1 MTLYGALFTGVSGL
15 GAQGQ
20 KIGIIS
26 DNIANAN
33 TIGYKQ
39 AEANFETLVVT
50 QAGSTTYSPGGVR
63 ATARYAIDVQG
74 LLSSTAV
81 STDVAISGSGLFV
94 VNSDDDGSG
103 QALYTRA
110 GSFREDE
117 NGNFQNAAGFYL
129 QGWPLSREG
138 LRPGEPGNSNT
149 TPAANIDSL
158 ETVNVSSTTGVATA
172 TTSVELGI
180 NLRAGEDV
188 FPGSGTTIVGDG
200 FSESNFGI
208 AADEIIAPDEFSATP
223 PSFALSTPNGIS
235 RGDQFTA
242 TTGSG
247 LVYDYEYGGFTIG
260 RQVIA
265 SGINN
270 IGDNLIDSSPN
281 VITPG
286 DLTVANGTNVITIN
300 APAHGLVTGDLVRIQ
315 DVTFSGPSNI
325 PLDEVNGEQVVT
337 VTGPNSFT
345 YTVPTTAAVNHT
357 NAAGTWTERLFTGN
371 ILDAN
376 TTTQAFFVD
385 TDLNNYTDISRTF
398 TITTQTLGTT
408 TFSYT
413 QGSPQS
419 SAGQFNNL
427 DNLATA
433 IDFVDGLSARVEEGR
448 LLVGATDA
456 SEEVTFANGDV
467 SGTASL
473 RGIDWISELGIAD
486 VPPSARRF
494 STLNGLADIVN
505 SDQGV
510 TAVVADPTGAANV
523 QLRVDDPLD
532 TIQFTDFLST
542 PLALGPDPLE
552 TTAVSAAS
560 GPGIVTIQVT
570 HNGHG
575 YVEGNNISLA
585 GLIDVGG
592 VSAAQIN
599 AFHSVSNV
607 IDANTFEIEI
617 AVADT
622 ALVTV
627 PATNGGLTGE
637 IQQTNQGSLLAEFGI
652 VPSLN
657 GGAYVRGDSGVLG
670 PEYDASGVNGQNI
683 ASGDIDSQFSTTT
696 RIFDALG
703 TAHDVRTSFIK
714 INTNEWAVEV
724 YAVDPSEVSTGLV
737 DGQIA
742 VGTISFNG
750 DGSLREVSSSLRE
763 TINVNWTN
771 GAEASDITLDLGTAG
786 LPSGTVG
793 ATVIGDID
801 GLTQFD
807 SAEYNDIFVRQNGA
821 SVGELV
827 SVSIDDEGFV
837 VASYDNG
844 ESQALYQLPIADF
857 ANIDGLTPLSGNV
870 YAESRA
876 SGDLFL
882 REAGEGG
889 TGEFVSSALEQ
900 SNVDLA
906 AQLTD
911 MIVAQRAYQANT
923 RVISTSD
930 ELLEQLNQI

>member
-1 MTLYGALFTGVSGL
+1 MSLYGALFTGVSGL

-33 TIGYKQ
+33 TVGYKQ

-50 QAGSTTYSPGGVR
+50 QSGSQTYSPGGVR
-63 ATARYAIDVQG
+63 ATARYAVGVQG
-74 LLSSTAV
+74 LLSSTSV
-81 STDVAISGSGLFV
+81 STDVAISGAGMFV
-94 VNSDDDGSG
+94 VNGEDDGSG

-117 NGNFQNAAGFYL
+117 NGNFRNAAGFFL

-158 ETVNVSSTTGVATA
+158 ETVNVSSTTGVAAA
-172 TTSVELGI
+172 TTNVELGI
-180 NLRAGEDV
+180 NLRASESI
-188 FPGSGTTIVGDG
+188 FPGSGTTINLDG
-200 FSESNFGI
+200 FSENNFGI
-208 AADEIIAPDEFSATP
+208 SSDTIIAPDEFSATP
-223 PSFALSTPNGIS
+223 PSYALSTPNGIA
-235 RGDQFTA
+235 RGDTFTA
-242 TTGSG
+242 TTGAG
-247 LVYDYEYGGFTIG
+247 LTYDYEYGGFSVG
-260 RQVIA
+260 RQVFA
-265 SGINN
+265 TGAAN
-270 IGDNLIDSSPN
+270 IGDNLVDLSANAIS
-281 VITPG
+281 PG
-286 DLTVANGTNVITIN
+286 DLTIANGANVVSVN
-300 APAHGLVTGDLVRIQ
+300 APAHGLVTGDTINIEI
-315 DVTFSGPSNI
+315 VTFSGPSNI
-325 PLDEVNGEQVVT
+325 PLDEVNGQQVIT

-345 YTVPTTAAVNHT
+345 YTVPTTATVNHA
-357 NAAGTWTERLFTGN
+357 NAAGTWSERLFSGN
-371 ILDAN
+371 ILDAE
-376 TTTQAFFVD
+376 TTAGAFFED
-385 TDLNNYTDISRTF
+385 TDLGDYTELSRTF
-398 TITTQTLGTT
+398 TITTQTRGEV
-408 TFSYT
+408 TFTYT
-413 QGSPQS
+413 QGSPQAS
-419 SAGQFNNL
+419 VGQFNNL
-427 DNLATA
+427 DNLASA
-433 IDFVDGLSARVEEGR
+433 IDFVDGLDARVVEGR

-456 SEEVTFANGDV
+456 SEEVTFANGDG
-467 SGTASL
+467 SGTAALS
-473 RGIDWISELGIAD
+473 GIDWISELGVQDIA
-486 VPPSARRF
+486 PSSRRF
-494 STLNGLADIVN
+494 STLNGLAEIVN

-510 TAVVADPTGAANV
+510 TAVVADPTGASSV
-523 QLRVDDPLD
+523 ELRVDDPLD

-542 PLALGPDPLE
+542 PLALGSDPLT
-552 TTAVSAAS
+552 TTARSTVT
-560 GPGIVTIQVT
+560 GPGIVTIQVV

-575 YVEGNNISLA
+575 YTAGNNISLS
-585 GLIDVGG
+585 GLIDAGG

-599 AFHSVSNV
+599 DFHTVSNV
-607 IDANTFEIEI
+607 IDANTFEIQI

-622 ALVTV
+622 SLITI
-627 PATNGGLTGE
+627 PTTDGGLTGE

-657 GGAYVRGDSGVLG
+657 GGGYVQGDSGVLG

-683 ASGDIDSQFSTTT
+683 ASGNLDAQFSTTT

-703 TAHDVRTSFIK
+703 TAHDIRTSFIK
-714 INTNEWAVEV
+714 IDTNEWAVEV

-742 VGTISFNG
+742 VGTIEFNG
-750 DGSLREVSSSLRE
+750 DGSLRAISSSLAD

-771 GAEASDITLDLGTAG
+771 GAEASNINLDLGTAG

-821 SVGELV
+821 AVGELV
-827 SVSIDDEGFV
+827 SVTIDDEGFV

-844 ESQALYQLPIADF
+844 ESQAIYQLPMADF
-857 ANIDGLTPLSGNV
+857 ANVDGLTPLSGNV
-870 YAESRA
+870 YAESRD

-882 REAGEGG
+882 REAGQGG

>member
-1 MTLYGALFTGVSGL
+1 MSLYGALFTGVSGL

-50 QAGSTTYSPGGVR
+50 QAGAQTYSPGGVR
-63 ATARYAIDVQG
+63 ATARYAVGVQG
-74 LLSSTAV
+74 LLSSTSV
-81 STDVAISGSGLFV
+81 STDVAISGDGLFV
-94 VNSDDDGSG
+94 VNSDSDGSG

-129 QGWPLSREG
+129 QGWPLSPEG
-138 LRPGEPGNSNT
+138 LRPGEPGNSDT

-158 ETVNVSSTTGVATA
+158 ETVNVSSTTGVAAA
-172 TTSVELGI
+172 TTNVELGI
-180 NLRAGEDV
+180 NLRASEDV
-188 FPGSGTTIVGDG
+188 FPGSGTSIVTDG

-208 AADEIIAPDEFSATP
+208 SADEILAPDEFSANP

-235 RGDQFTA
+235 RGDQLTA

-247 LVYDYEYGGFTIG
+247 LVYDYEYGGFSIG
-260 RQVIA
+260 RQVISA
-265 SGINN
+265 GTGN
-270 IGDNLIDSSPN
+270 IGDNLADLSPN
-281 VITPG
+281 DIAAG
-286 DLTVANGTNVITIN
+286 DLTIANGSNIVNVS
-300 APAHGLVTGDLVRIQ
+300 AVGHGLVTGDTVRTQI
-315 DVTFSGPSNI
+315 VTFAGPSNI
-325 PLDEVNGEQVVT
+325 PLDEINGEQVIT
-337 VTGPNSFT
+337 VTGPNSFS
-345 YTVPTTAAVNHT
+345 YTVPTTAAVNHS
-357 NAAGTWTERLFTGN
+357 NAAGTFTDRLFTGN
-371 ILDAN
+371 VLDAN

-385 TDLNNYTDISRTF
+385 TDLNNYTEISRTF

-408 TFSYT
+408 SFSYT

-433 IDFVDGLSARVEEGR
+433 IDSVEGLTARVVEGR

-473 RGIDWISELGIAD
+473 SGIDWVEELGVAD
-486 VPPSARRF
+486 IPPGTRRF
-494 STLNGLADIVN
+494 STLGGLAEVVN
-505 SDQGV
+505 NDQGV
-510 TAVVADPTGAANV
+510 TAVVADPTGATNI

-542 PLALGPDPLE
+542 PLALGPDPIT
-552 TTAVSAAS
+552 TTAVSTPS
-560 GPGIVTIQVT
+560 GPGIVTIQVV

-575 YVEGNNISLA
+575 YSAGDNISLS
-585 GLIDVGG
+585 GLIDAGG

-599 AFHSVSNV
+599 AFHTVGNV
-607 IDANTFEIEI
+607 IDTNTFEIQI
-617 AVADT
+617 AVSDT
-622 ALVTV
+622 SLITTG
-627 PATNGGLTGE
+627 ATNGGLTGE

-652 VPSLN
+652 VDSLN
-657 GGAYVRGDSGVLG
+657 GGTYERGDSGVLG
-670 PEYDASGVNGQNI
+670 PEYDASGVNGENI
-683 ASGDIDSQFSTTT
+683 ASGDIAAQFSTTT

-703 TAHDVRTSFIK
+703 SAHDVRTSFIK
-714 INTNEWAVEV
+714 IDSNQWAVEV
-724 YAVDPSEVSTGLV
+724 YTVDPTEVNTGLV

-742 VGTISFNG
+742 VGTITFNG
-750 DGSLREVSSSLRE
+750 DGSLREISSSLTD

-771 GAEASDITLDLGTAG
+771 GAEASNITLDLGTAG

-807 SAEYNDIFVRQNGA
+807 SPEYNDIFVRQNGA
-821 SVGELV
+821 PIGELI
-827 SVSIDDEGFV
+827 SVTIDDEGFV

-844 ESQALYQLPIADF
+844 ESQAIYQLPLADF
-857 ANIDGLTPLSGNV
+857 ANVDGLTPISGNV
-870 YAESRA
+870 YAESRE

-882 REAGEGG
+882 REAGQGG
-889 TGEFVSSALEQ
+889 TGGFVSSALEQ

>member
-1 MTLYGALFTGVSGL
+1 MSLYGALFTGVSGL

-50 QAGSTTYSPGGVR
+50 QSGSQTYSPGGVR
-63 ATARYAIDVQG
+63 ATARYAVGVQG
-74 LLSSTAV
+74 LLSSTSV
-81 STDVAISGSGLFV
+81 STDVAISGNGMFV
-94 VNSDDDGSG
+94 VNSDSDGSG

-117 NGNFQNAAGFYL
+117 SGNFQNAAGFYL

-158 ETVNVSSTTGVATA
+158 ETVNVSSTTGVAAA

-180 NLRAGEDV
+180 NLRASEDV
-188 FPGSGTTIVGDG
+188 FPGSGTSIVMDG

-208 AADEIIAPDEFSATP
+208 SSDEILAPDEFSLTD
-223 PSFALSTPNGIS
+223 PSYALSTPNGIA
-235 RGDQFTA
+235 RGDQMTA

-247 LVYDYEYGGFTIG
+247 LVYDYEYGGFSIG

-265 SGINN
+265 SGPANM
-270 IGDNLIDSSPN
+270 GDNLVDLSANTIPA
-281 VITPG
+281 G
-286 DLTVANGTNVITIN
+286 DLTIANGSNVVTID
-300 APAHGLVTGDLVRIQ
+300 ATAHGLVTGDSVRMEI
-315 DVTFSGPSNI
+315 VTFSGASNI
-325 PLDEVNGEQVVT
+325 PLDEVNGEQVIT
-337 VTGPNSFT
+337 VIDANTFS
-345 YTVPTTAAVNHT
+345 YTVPTTAAVAHS
-357 NAAGTWTERLFTGN
+357 NAAGTWTDRLFTGN
-371 ILDAN
+371 VLDAN

-385 TDLNNYTDISRTF
+385 TDLNNYTEISRTF

-427 DNLATA
+427 DNLATT
-433 IDFVDGLSARVEEGR
+433 IDFVDGLSARVVEGR
-448 LLVGATDA
+448 LMIGATDA

-473 RGIDWISELGIAD
+473 RGIDWIEELGVAD
-486 VPPSARRF
+486 IGAGARRF
-494 STLNGLADIVN
+494 STLAGLAEIVN
-505 SDQGV
+505 EDQGV
-510 TAVVADPTGAANV
+510 TAVVADPTGASTLE
-523 QLRVDDPLD
+523 LRVDDPLD

-542 PLALGPDPLE
+542 PLALGPNPLE
-552 TTAVSAAS
+552 ITARSAVT
-560 GPGIVTIQVT
+560 GPGVVTIQVV

-575 YVEGNNISLA
+575 YSAGGNISLS
-585 GLIDVGG
+585 GLIDAGG

-599 AFHSVSNV
+599 AFHSVTNV
-607 IDANTFEIEI
+607 IDANTFQVEI

-622 ALVTV
+622 SLVTV
-627 PATNGGLTGE
+627 GAVNGGITGE
-637 IQQTNQGSLLAEFGI
+637 IQQTNQGSLLAEFGMA
-652 VPSLN
+652 PSLN
-657 GGAYVRGDSGVLG
+657 GGTYTRGDSGVLG

-683 ASGDIDSQFSTTT
+683 ASGDIDAQFSTTT
-696 RIFDALG
+696 RIYDALG

-714 INTNEWAVEV
+714 IDTNEWAVEV
-724 YAVDPSEVSTGLV
+724 YSVDPSEVSTGLV

-742 VGTISFNG
+742 VGTIIFNG
-750 DGSLREVSSSLRE
+750 DGSLREISSSL
-763 TINVNWTN
+763 TDDINVNWTN
-771 GAEASDITLDLGTAG
+771 GAEASNIALDLGTAG

-807 SAEYNDIFVRQNGA
+807 SDEYNDIFVRQNGA
-821 SVGELV
+821 AIGELV
-827 SVSIDDEGFV
+827 SVTIDDEGFV

-844 ESQALYQLPIADF
+844 ESQAIYQLPMADF
-857 ANIDGLTPLSGNV
+857 ANVDGLTPISGNV
-870 YAESRA
+870 YAESRE

-882 REAGEGG
+882 REAGQGG